1 MKNYTFL
8 KESILRIPFK
18 SIKNSFTI
26 EEIKKFLKE
35 DTLIKEAIYISSP
48 NLVTECEKWI
58 NGEILE
64 EDKKNKLIYS
74 VLKYI
79 IRLHSRATPFGLFAA
94 CGVVSLS
101 FMENLVIKK
110 DDFYR
115 NTRLDMDLV
124 CSIARNLAMNA
135 IVQENFKYYS
145 NSTLYVLRDN
155 VRYVEYFHDKNGVKR
170 YQISE
175 VYNSYYLQEIVKRAS
190 NGVYMSDLIKLL
202 VQNSV
207 SYNDSM
213 SFVKELILNQILV
226 SELEP
231 SVCGKNAFVQILDN
245 MDSKSHINEL
255 NEIRERLIDIKNSL
269 EPLDNFSNT
278 SINKYKKLTKE
289 IDDYGFEHDLTRIVQ
304 VDLFFQNSQKYEFNS
319 NIFSKLS
326 KGLSI
331 LNKLTSFSE
340 SNNLKLFK
348 EQFTIRY
355 GDKYVPLFDV
365 LDSEAGIGYGKSLN
379 SNNDSGYLV
388 DDLLIRRKQL
398 NEFELVYTKKQSF
411 LLKKLIEATRNNN
424 YIVSLREDELNVFE
438 ENWDDLPDSMS
449 IMYSHVGKR
458 NNNDVFYINSAGGT
472 SGINLISR
480 FSMNNKRI
488 LDIANTIA
496 EHEKKINN
504 ENVLASIL
512 HLPEER
518 IGNILMRPSLR
529 DYEIPFLSK
538 SLKEKKKQI
547 SISDLTISIQNNRI
561 ILWSKALKKEVI
573 PRLDNAHN
581 FSNSTLPIY
590 HFLCDI
596 QNQNIR
602 NELFFDWGSIQREFS
617 FLPRV
622 EFEDIILSPALWKL
636 NKSEFSLL
644 LSKNE
649 IDLEKWRKRWNV
661 PKLILLVEGDNEL
674 LIDLENELSFKMFVT
689 EIEKKSF
696 ITIKEFLF
704 NQEQCIVKDE
714 NNNAYVNQ
722 FVSFLLKDIN
732 KLSLNKIDFEPNKNI
747 ETLNSFHI
755 GSEWLYF
762 KVYCGIK
769 TSDRILTEILK
780 SFCDSMIRQNL
791 IYKWFF
797 IRYSDPNEHLRIRF
811 HLRDNKYFGEVVDKF
826 NQSISTFT
834 QTGLIWQTQID
845 SYQREINRYGG
856 NLNITFAEK
865 IFYYDSVCILNVLKN
880 ININDNIR
888 WLVGLK
894 LVIDTFKAFN
904 LRDEDILRISNNLT
918 LQMQSEFEITK
929 EYKKNIDAKY
939 RKHRED
945 IEYLVY
951 NGNLNQSKYMIIDLH
966 LQERFINFKIIVDE
980 MKLSELGLTNEYID
994 SIISSYTHMSLNRL
1008 FSNKQRLQEMIIY
1021 NYVYKAYKSVIAR
1034 GSK

>member
-18 SIKNSFTI
+18 SIKYSFRV
-26 EEIKKFLKE
+26 EDIKKILKE
-35 DTLIKEAIYISSP
+35 DAMVKEAIYIASP
-48 NLVTECEKWI
+48 NLIIECEKWI
-58 NGEILE
+58 NNEILE

-94 CGVVSLS
+94 CGVANPSHL
-101 FMENLVIKK
+101 ENLVIKK
-110 DDFYR
+110 ADFYR
-115 NTRLDMDLV
+115 STRLDMDLS
-124 CSIARNLAMNA
+124 CSIARNLATNVN
-135 IVQENFKYYS
+135 IQEIFKFHS
-145 NSTLYVLRDN
+145 NSSLYILHDKI
-155 VRYVEYFHDKNGVKR
+155 RYVEYFHDKNGVKR

-175 VYNSYYLQEIVKRAS
+175 VDNSYYLQEIINKAS
-190 NGVYMSDLIKLL
+190 DGVYISDLIKLL

-207 SYNDSM
+207 SYDNSM

-226 SELEP
+226 CDLEP
-231 SVCGKNAFVQILDN
+231 SVCGEEALDQILDN
-245 MDSKSHINEL
+245 IDSKSYNNEL
-255 NEIRERLIDIKNSL
+255 NKIRKQLIDIKNSL
-269 EPLDNFSNT
+269 GLIDNFSNT
-278 SINKYKKLTKE
+278 SINKYKKLSKK
-289 IDDYGFEHDLTRIVQ
+289 INDYGFKHDLTRIVQ
-304 VDLFFQNSQKYEFNS
+304 VDLFFQNSQKCEFNS

-326 KGLSI
+326 KGLNI
-331 LNKLTSFSE
+331 LNRLTSFSE
-340 SNNLKLFK
+340 SEDLKSFK
-348 EQFTIRY
+348 EQFTLRY
-355 GDKYVPLFDV
+355 GDRYVPLSDV

-388 DDLLIRRKQL
+388 DDLLIKRKQL

-411 LLKKLIEATRNNN
+411 LLKKLIEATKNNN
-424 YIVSLREDELNVFE
+424 YIVHLREEELNVFE

-449 IMYSHVGKR
+449 IMYSHVGRR
-458 NNNDVFYINSAGGT
+458 NDNDVFYINSAGGT
-472 SGINLISR
+472 SGTNLISR
-480 FSMNNKRI
+480 FSMNNSGI
-488 LDIANTIA
+488 LDIVNTIA

-504 ENVLASIL
+504 ENILASIL

-538 SLKEKKKQI
+538 SLKEKEKQI

-561 ILWSKALKKEVI
+561 VLWSKALKKEVI

-581 FSNSTLPIY
+581 FSNSTLSIY

-602 NELFFDWGSIQREFS
+602 NELFFDWGPIQREFG

-622 EFEDIILSPALWKL
+622 EFDDIILSPALWKL
-636 NKSEFSLL
+636 NKSDFSLL
-644 LSKNE
+644 LSENE
-649 IDLEKWRKRWNV
+649 IDLESWRKKWNV

-674 LIDLENELSFKMFVT
+674 LIDLDNELSFKMFVS
-689 EIEKKSF
+689 EIKKTNF
-696 ITIKEFLF
+696 ITLKEFLF

-722 FVSFLLKDIN
+722 FISFLLRDIG
-732 KLSLNKIDFEPNKNI
+732 KTSLNKINLEPDKNI

-762 KVYCGIK
+762 KVYCGVKI
-769 TSDRILTEILK
+769 SDRILTEILK
-780 SFCDSMIRQNL
+780 SFCDSMTRQNF

-811 HLRDNKYFGEVVDKF
+811 HLRDNKYFGEVVDRF
-826 NQSISTFT
+826 NQSISAYT
-834 QTGLIWQTQID
+834 QAGVIWQTQID

-856 NLNITFAEK
+856 DLNITFAEK

-880 ININDNIR
+880 ININDNIK

-904 LRDEDILRISNNLT
+904 LSDEDILHVSHNLT
-918 LQMQSEFEITK
+918 LQMQSEFEITR

-945 IEYLVY
+945 IECLVY
-951 NGNLNQSKYMIIDLH
+951 NGKFNQNKYMIIDLH
-966 LQERFINFKIIVDE
+966 LQERFINFKIIVNE
-980 MKLSELGLTNEYID
+980 MKLSELRFTNEYIY

-1021 NYVYKAYKSVIAR
+1021 DYVYKAYKSVIAR
-1034 GSK
+1034 NSR